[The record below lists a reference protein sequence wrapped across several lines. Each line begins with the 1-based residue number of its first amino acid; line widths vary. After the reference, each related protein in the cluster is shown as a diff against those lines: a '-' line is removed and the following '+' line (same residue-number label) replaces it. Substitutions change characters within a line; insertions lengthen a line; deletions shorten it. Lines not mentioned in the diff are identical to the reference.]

1 MVITFV
7 GSDMYMNIYII
18 FKYRMYKSNKYYKCT
33 YMYTL
38 QLYILMFMCYAYTL
52 MSEYVKERKE
62 NDVINDLEIVLN
74 SVFVWV

>member
-1 MVITFV
+1 
-7 GSDMYMNIYII
+7 MNIYII

-62 NDVINDLEIVLN
+62 NDVI
-74 SVFVWV
+74 